1 MKTQSL
7 LKKKQYIIIGLA
19 VLLISSALISIN
31 LGALS
36 LSFKTLL
43 VLPFDD
49 PLWDIWFNIRLPRVL
64 LAVIVGIALAT
75 SGVVMQGVFR
85 NPLADAGLLGISS
98 GAALCVGIIIMLPIP
113 LPSFLSVYSQMVAA
127 FIGGL
132 VICLIIYS
140 LSHTRHGSATL
151 LLLAG
156 VAINALTASLIGLLS
171 YISDDQQL
179 RQLSLWTMGHLGK
192 GQWQSVIIASTLIL
206 PASIVVVFMS
216 KSLNLLQLGDEDAH
230 YLGLNV
236 QKTKRKLILLSALL
250 IGTAVAVSGIIAFV
264 GLAVPH
270 MLRLKIGADHRYLVP
285 ATVLAGGSLLLIADT
300 LARTLVSP
308 NEIPVGLFT
317 SLIGGP
323 YFLWLILRKK
333 SGAIC

>member
-1 MKTQSL
+1 MSSRKQRYILMGLVIL
-7 LKKKQYIIIGLA
+7 LLSAIII
-19 VLLISSALISIN
+19 SAN
-31 LGALS
+31 LGALT

-43 VLPFDD
+43 TLPFGD
-49 PLWDIWFNIRLPRVL
+49 PLWDIWLNIRLPRVL

-98 GAALCVGIIIMLPIP
+98 GAALGVGIIVILPIS
-113 LPSFLSVYSQMVAA
+113 LPSFLSIYSQMIVAFA
-127 FIGGL
+127 GGL
-132 VICLIIYS
+132 VICLIIYA
-140 LSHTRHGSATL
+140 LSHTQHGSTTL

-156 VAINALTASLIGLLS
+156 VAINALTSSLIGLLS

-192 GQWQSVIIASTLIL
+192 GQWQSVIIATTLIL
-206 PASIVVVFMS
+206 PATFVIISMS

-236 QKTKRKLILLSALL
+236 KKTKRQLLLLSALL

-270 MLRLKIGADHRYLVP
+270 MLRLKIGADHRWLVP
-285 ATVLAGGSLLLIADT
+285 ATILAGGSLLLIADT
-300 LARTLVSP
+300 LARTLVAP

-333 SGAIC
+333 SGPIC

>member
-1 MKTQSL
+1 MKTQISSR
-7 LKKKQYIIIGLA
+7 KQCYILIGLTI
-19 VLLISSALISIN
+19 LLLSSMIISAN
-31 LGALS
+31 LGALT
-36 LSFKTLL
+36 LSFKTLAA
-43 VLPFDD
+43 LPFND
-49 PLWDIWFNIRLPRVL
+49 PLWHIWLNIRLPRVL

-98 GAALCVGIIIMLPIP
+98 GAALCVGIIIILPIT
-113 LPSFLSVYSQMVAA
+113 LPAFLSIYSQMIAA
-127 FIGGL
+127 FVGGL
-132 VICLIIYS
+132 VICIIIYS
-140 LSHTRHGSATL
+140 LSHTSHGSTSL

-192 GQWQSVIIASTLIL
+192 GQWESVIIAATLIL
-206 PASIVVVFMS
+206 PATFAVISMS

-236 QKTKRKLILLSALL
+236 QRTKRQLMLLSALL

-270 MLRLKIGADHRYLVP
+270 MLRLKIGADHRWLVP

-300 LARTLVSP
+300 LARTIVAP

-333 SGAIC
+333 SRAIC